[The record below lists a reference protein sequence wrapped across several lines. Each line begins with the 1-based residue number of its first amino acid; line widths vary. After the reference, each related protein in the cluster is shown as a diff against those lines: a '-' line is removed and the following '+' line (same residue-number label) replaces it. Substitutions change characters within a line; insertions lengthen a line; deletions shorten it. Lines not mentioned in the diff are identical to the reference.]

1 MAAPTKLSSIYLK
14 DINRRIN
21 PVAVVSELSDE
32 LIKQEIEEYVFTPDI
47 YKYQYQVLDAIVNS
61 KGERTGIWING
72 YYGSGK
78 SHFLKF
84 LFYSFCKSH
93 QSVALDHFKAS
104 LRNEKK
110 ELTLELAERD
120 ITDARINEVGRK
132 LEATSFD
139 PIMFNIDTVSGDIS
153 HREAITKIFLNQ
165 LNKYQGYNSTYISL
179 AKLERQLDKAGKF
192 AEFKKA
198 IKTRLKEDW
207 DRKSA
212 DLAEAA
218 LGDVLEIAKGFISID
233 ENSFRASIERALSG
247 KEELSVVDL
256 VQHIEEF
263 SANKPANHRV
273 IFLVDE
279 VSQYIGMNLNLL
291 LNLQSIIEEVSSRC
305 KGKVWIICTA
315 QQEIK
320 ELVENTGKSHTDFGK
335 IMARFEVKI
344 PLKSNE
350 YNDIIK
356 KRILEKN
363 AVGVKELNALFDNR
377 KNIIENQFTA
387 LSNLFSTY
395 KDKNDFIDT
404 YPFVPYQFRLIN
416 YVFDSFSSQGFVT
429 QGVKNTERSLLGIT
443 HYTAKNTQEEAT
455 GYMIPFDA
463 FFNSQL
469 TENLTIL
476 ATKKLDMAYNAAP
489 KLKEKFSQRVINALF
504 MIANLSEQH
513 QKVFS
518 ANLDNL
524 VYILMDTI
532 DQDKLD
538 LQKRVTEVLE
548 LLLVNAVIIKSETNV
563 YRFLGDEEIIVLK
576 DIQHTKI
583 TTDAVLDSFH
593 RNVLDRIIGD
603 INRKVTF
610 DGNNYEVQFRIDD
623 KDITSKGD
631 FRIVFSVTDTNDISQ
646 LLLQASSQ
654 DLIVALNQ
662 FYPQVR
668 SDFQEYVRTMT
679 YIRNNSDTSNK
690 QRRDALQQFSVQA
703 GNKLDEI
710 LTKVEQ
716 YFLQI
721 NFISNGKIVKP
732 QEITGSNAKAK
743 FANALQTHLGQV
755 YRKKAMANSNAQTED
770 AFKANAKSTQLK
782 TDVTLTDAERE
793 VTQVL
798 ELMNPSMVSDVL
810 DKFKKPPYGWKD
822 TATLDVL
829 FQLARKGKRKFHF
842 LNEALDLK
850 EFADKALNSR
860 ERQKIEVLAEDVIDN
875 AKLYEVVQTVNSIF
889 NKSILESK
897 ETDANVL
904 FKKLSDFLKQKTD
917 EAEELL
923 NNHASYPF
931 SIHIKNYHATL
942 KRLAEK
948 RDKAIL
954 FNDILSGD
962 SDLQPVSDHFK
973 VTREF
978 IDEQLE
984 EYKKVKTFVD
994 DNTGN
999 FSSLDDVAHQ
1009 KGQRLVEYFQSDDK
1023 PHNAF
1028 KEIKLIHKE
1037 LSKAVNELVKKLK
1050 EDSLEK
1056 YNEIFDRLELKVKE
1070 FGLDGGYLPDRGYR
1084 IDKIKRLNSIPELKL
1099 ELANASGFETDII
1112 SKLYEQKSKQ
1122 DEAKGKT
1129 SKQLTYVSVVNDTGG
1144 SYVAISNEQ
1153 ELEKFIDDFRKRVVA
1168 ELRKNKIVG
1177 IKK

>member
-1 MAAPTKLSSIYLK
+1 MKLVSIYQK
-14 DINRRIN
+14 GINRRIN
-21 PVAVVSELSDE
+21 PVAVVSELNE
-32 LIKQEIEEYVFTPDI
+32 TLIKQEIEEYVFTPDI

-84 LFYSFCKSH
+84 LYYTFLKT
-93 QSVALDHFKAS
+93 QQKVALDHFKSS

-110 ELTLELAERD
+110 ELILELTEKD

-132 LEATSFD
+132 LEAISFD

-192 AEFKKA
+192 SEFKKA
-198 IKTRLKEDW
+198 VKTKLKEDW
-207 DRKSA
+207 DIKSA
-212 DLAEAA
+212 DLAEAV
-218 LGDVLEIAKGFISID
+218 LSDVLEIAKSFISID

-263 SANKPANHRV
+263 SVNKPASHRV
-273 IFLVDE
+273 VFLVDE
-279 VSQYIGMNLNLL
+279 VSQYIGGNLNLL
-291 LNLQSIIEEVSSRC
+291 LNLQSIIEEVSSKC

-315 QQEIK
+315 QQDIK
-320 ELVENTGKSHTDFGK
+320 EVVENTGQSHTDFGK

-363 AVGVKELNALFDNR
+363 VEGVKDLSTLYDKK
-377 KNIIENQFTA
+377 KNIIENQFTE
-387 LSNLFSTY
+387 LSSLFATF

-416 YVFDSFSSQGFVT
+416 YVFDSFSAQGFVT

-443 HYTAKNTQEEAT
+443 HYTAKNTQEEST
-455 GYMIPFDA
+455 GYMVPFDS

-476 ATKKLDMAYNAAP
+476 ATKKLEMAYSAAP

-504 MIANLSEQH
+504 MVANLSEQY
-513 QKVFS
+513 QKMFA

-538 LQKRVTEVLE
+538 LQKRVTEILE
-548 LLLVNAVIIKSETNV
+548 LLQEKAVITKSDTNTF
-563 YRFLGDEEIIVLK
+563 RFLGDDEVIVLSE
-576 DIQHTKI
+576 IRHTKI
-583 TTDAVLDSFH
+583 STDAVLDSFY
-593 RNVLDRIIGD
+593 RDVLEKLIGD
-603 INRKVTF
+603 ISRKVSY

-631 FRIVFSVTDTNDISQ
+631 FRVIFSVTDSNADISQ
-646 LLLQASSQ
+646 LLLRASPQ
-654 DLIVALNQ
+654 DLIVAFNP
-662 FYPQVR
+662 FYLQLR
-668 SDFQEYVRTMT
+668 SDFQECVRINTYV
-679 YIRNNSDTSNK
+679 RNNSDTSNK
-690 QRRDALQQFSVQA
+690 QRSETLQQFRGQA
-703 GNKLDEI
+703 VSKMNDI
-710 LTKVEQ
+710 ISRAEQ
-716 YFLQI
+716 YFLQTS
-721 NFISNGKIVKP
+721 FISNGKELKP
-732 QEITGSNAKAK
+732 NEITGNNAKAK
-743 FANALQTHLGQV
+743 FSNALQDHLAQV
-755 YRKKAMANSNAQTED
+755 YRKKAIANSYAQTEE
-770 AFKANAKSTQLK
+770 AFKGSTKSTQLK
-782 TDVTLTDAERE
+782 TDETLTDAERE

-798 ELMNPSMVSDVL
+798 ELLNPSMVSDVL

-822 TATLDVL
+822 TATLDIL

-860 ERQKIEVLAEDVIDN
+860 ERQKIEVLAEDVIDH
-875 AKLYEVVQTVNSIF
+875 AKLYEVVQTVNAVF
-889 NKSILESK
+889 NKNVLEAR

-904 FKKLSDFLKQKTD
+904 FKKLNEFLKQRTD

-923 NNHASYPF
+923 NTHAYYPF
-931 SIHIKNYHATL
+931 TIHLRNYHATL
-942 KRLAEK
+942 KRLVEK

-954 FNDILSGD
+954 FNEILSD
-962 SDLQPVSDHFK
+962 SSDLQPVSDHFK

-984 EYKKVKTFVD
+984 EYKKVKAFMD
-994 DNTGN
+994 ENTGN
-999 FSSLDDVAHQ
+999 FSSLEDAVRT
-1009 KGQRLVEYFQSDDK
+1009 KGQRLVNYFHEDDE
-1023 PHNAF
+1023 PQNAF

-1050 EDSLEK
+1050 EEGLEK

-1070 FGLDGGYLPDRGYR
+1070 LGLDGSILPDRSYR

-1099 ELANASGFETDII
+1099 ELANVSAFETDII
-1112 SKLYEQKSKQ
+1112 AKMYEQKSKQ

-1129 SKQLTYVSVVNDTGG
+1129 SKQLSFVSVVNDGGG
-1144 SYVAISNEQ
+1144 SYVEITNEQ
-1153 ELEKFIDDFRKRVVA
+1153 ELEKFIDDFRKRVVT
-1168 ELRKNKIVG
+1168 ELKKNKIVG

>member
-1 MAAPTKLSSIYLK
+1 MKLASIYQK

-32 LIKQEIEEYVFTPDI
+32 LIRQEIEEYVFTPDI

-84 LFYSFCKSH
+84 LFYSFYKAY
-93 QSVALDHFKAS
+93 QSVALDHFKSS
-104 LRNEKK
+104 LRSEKK

-132 LEATSFD
+132 LAAISFD
-139 PIMFNIDTVSGDIS
+139 PIMFNIDTVSGDIT

-192 AEFKKA
+192 LEFKKA
-198 IKTRLKEDW
+198 IKSKLKEDW
-207 DRKSA
+207 DKKSA
-212 DLAEAA
+212 DLAEAV
-218 LGDVLEIAKGFISID
+218 LSEVLEIAKTFITID
-233 ENSFRASIERALSG
+233 EKSFRASIERALSG

-263 SANKPANHRV
+263 LESKPTTHRV
-273 IFLVDE
+273 VFLVDE
-279 VSQYIGMNLNLL
+279 VSQYIGTNLNLL
-291 LNLQSIIEEVSSRC
+291 LNLQSIIEETSSKC

-320 ELVENTGKSHTDFGK
+320 EVIENTGQSHTDFGK

-363 AVGVKELNALFDNR
+363 ADGVKELGTLFDKK

-387 LSNLFSTY
+387 LSNLFSTF

-416 YVFDSFSSQGFVT
+416 YVFDSFSAQGFVT

-443 HYTAKNTQEEAT
+443 HYTAKNTQEEGA

-476 ATKKLDMAYNAAP
+476 ATKKLEMAYNAAP

-513 QKVFS
+513 QKVFT
-518 ANLDNL
+518 ANLDHM

-532 DQDKLD
+532 DQDKLE
-538 LQKRVTEVLE
+538 LQKKVTEVLE
-548 LLLVNAVIIKSETNV
+548 LLLENAVIIKSDGNA
-563 YRFLGDEEIIVLK
+563 YRFLGDEEIIVYK

-583 TTDAVLDSFH
+583 STDSVLDTFY
-593 RNVLDRIIGD
+593 RNVLERLIGD
-603 INRKVTF
+603 INRKVTY

-631 FRIVFSVTDTNDISQ
+631 FRIIFSVTDTNDISQ
-646 LLLQASSQ
+646 LLLQASSK
-654 DLIVALNQ
+654 DLIVALSP
-662 FYPQVR
+662 FYQQVKV
-668 SDFQEYVRTMT
+668 DFQDYVRTMT

-690 QRRDALQQFSVQA
+690 QKRDALQQFSGQA
-703 GNKLDEI
+703 TVKLDEI
-710 LTKVEQ
+710 ISKVEQ
-716 YFLQI
+716 YFLQTS
-721 NFISNGKIVKP
+721 FISNGKIVPP
-732 QEITGSNAKAK
+732 QEVTGSTAKAK
-743 FANALQTHLGQV
+743 FNNALQTHLSQV
-755 YRKKAMANSNAQTED
+755 YRKKPMANSYAQTED
-770 AFKANAKSTQLK
+770 AFKANTKSTQLK
-782 TDVTLTDAERE
+782 TDETLTDAERE
-793 VTQVL
+793 ITQVL
-798 ELMNPSMVSDVL
+798 QMLSPAMVSDVVE
-810 DKFKKPPYGWKD
+810 KFKKPPYGWKD

-829 FQLARKGKRKFHF
+829 FQLARKGKRKFQF
-842 LNEALDLK
+842 LNETLDLK
-850 EFADKALNSR
+850 EFADKALNNR

-875 AKLYEVVQTVNSIF
+875 TKLYEVVQTVNRIF
-889 NKSILESK
+889 NKNVLEAK

-904 FKKLSDFLKQKTD
+904 YRKLSDYLKQKAD
-917 EAEELL
+917 EAEELF
-923 NNHASYPF
+923 NSHTNYPF
-931 SIHIKNYHATL
+931 SVHLKNYHTTL

-954 FNDILSGD
+954 FNDILSD
-962 SDLQPVSDHFK
+962 SSDLQPVSDHFK
-973 VTREF
+973 VTHEF
-978 IDEQLE
+978 IGEQLD
-984 EYKKVKTFVD
+984 EYKKVKVFVD
-994 DNTGN
+994 ENSGN
-999 FSSLDDVAHQ
+999 FSSLDDSTRA
-1009 KGQRLVEYFQSDDK
+1009 KGQRLVDYFQADDK

-1028 KEIKLIHKE
+1028 KEVKLIHKE
-1037 LSKAVNELVKKLK
+1037 LSKAVHELVKKLK
-1050 EDSLEK
+1050 EDGLEK
-1056 YNEIFDRLELKVKE
+1056 YNEIFDRLEVKVKE
-1070 FGLDGGYLPDRGYR
+1070 LGLDGNFLPDRGYR
-1084 IDKIKRLNSIPELKL
+1084 IDKIKKLNSIPELKL
-1099 ELANASGFETDII
+1099 ELANASSFETDII
-1112 SKLYEQKSKQ
+1112 GKLYEQKAKQ

-1129 SKQLTYVSVVNDTGG
+1129 SKQLSFVSVVNDAGG
-1144 SYVAISNEQ
+1144 NYVEITNEE
-1153 ELEKFIDDFRKRVVA
+1153 ELEKFIADFRKRVVA
-1168 ELRKNKIVG
+1168 ELKKNKIVG